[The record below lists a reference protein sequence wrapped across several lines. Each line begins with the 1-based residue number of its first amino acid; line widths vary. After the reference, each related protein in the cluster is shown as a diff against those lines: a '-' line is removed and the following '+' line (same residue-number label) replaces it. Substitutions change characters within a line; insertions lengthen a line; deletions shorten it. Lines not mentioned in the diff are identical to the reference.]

1 MCKRNVIIYI
11 RNTNTIING
20 GRVAMLKTVRKLS
33 VNENIIS
40 EIMHILQ
47 QSLGDNL
54 IRIVL
59 YGSYARGD
67 YNNFSDIDIFIL
79 VNNEKIELNR
89 ILRQIS
95 DSLFELDLKYNITIN
110 PLIENIDIF
119 NEYKE
124 NYLLFENIEKEGI
137 VLYG

>member
-1 MCKRNVIIYI
+1 
-11 RNTNTIING
+11 
-20 GRVAMLKTVRKLS
+20 MLKTVRKLS